1 MLNYHHKNTI
11 PMKIKLLILP
21 LVAIVVAA
29 GSCVKNP
36 ETPQPDGPRS
46 GPGTVKEMAVPAG
59 FDWKM
64 SRGITCNFASAHL
77 TRVYVASTADA
88 EPFAVVFAGD
98 GAEPVTLDVPTSVK
112 SLYVKYEK
120 ADGTLVTKELPVMG
134 TTLAYTVP
142 ADSKEFVDVA
152 AGAAKAME
160 STTRAD
166 YAGSNRGHILYPA
179 VGWGTLMFEDL
190 WPSYGDYD
198 FNDLVVNYQV
208 DLMMQNKNQAREMF
222 IALCVRAIGG
232 KLPYDLYLSLRG
244 VRPDQI
250 ADIKMDDLQNGVQSC
265 DLVKVNSGNSRPAIL
280 KFVDIKQNLNKPGGT
295 TFLNVRPGEEMKT
308 GDLTVVSFNV
318 TFRNAIS
325 TRDLAFDTFDFF
337 IARDDQQQEI
347 HLAGFEPVLFG
358 ADRYRALRTQP
369 TSNANTQSE
378 YYYSNDNLV
387 WGICIPA
394 EIPHAYETRDF
405 LTGYPNFAKWAQSG
419 GVSNTDW
426 YTDAPG
432 NRNPENLVRM
442 K

>member
-1 MLNYHHKNTI
+1 
-11 PMKIKLLILP
+11 MKIKLLILP

-36 ETPQPDGPRS
+36 ETPQPDGPQTD
-46 GPGTVKEMAVPAG
+46 PGTVKEMAVPAG

-77 TRVYVASTADA
+77 TRVYVASAADA

-98 GAEPVTLDVPTSVK
+98 GAEPVTLDVPMSVK

-120 ADGTLVTKELPVMG
+120 ADGTFVTKELPVMG
-134 TTLAYTVP
+134 TNLAYTVP
-142 ADSKEFVDVA
+142 ADSQEFVDVA
-152 AGAAKAME
+152 AGAAKATE
-160 STTRAD
+160 STARAG

-179 VGWGTLMFEDL
+179 AGWGTLMFEDL

-198 FNDLVVNYQV
+198 FNDLVVNYRIE
-208 DLMMQNKNQAREMF
+208 LIPQNDNKLREMLVG
-222 IALCVRAIGG
+222 IRVGAIGG
-232 KLPYDLYLSLRG
+232 VLPYDFYLSLRKIQSF
-244 VRPDQI
+244 RI
-250 ADIKMDDLQNGVQSC
+250 ASKDGIELVDKVNGVSTC
-265 DLVKVNSGNSRPAIL
+265 KMIHVNADDRSASVIF
-280 KFVDIKQNLNKPGGT
+280 KFSDIKQNLNGPSGT
-295 TFLNVRPGEEMKT
+295 TFLNVMPGREMRPA
-308 GDLTVVSFNV
+308 DLTEIWFKIRFQRATSPE
-318 TFRNAIS
+318 
-325 TRDLAFDTFDFF
+325 DLAFDTFDFF
-337 IARDDQQQEI
+337 IARNDQQQEI

-358 ADRYRALRTQP
+358 ADRYRALCTQP

-394 EIPHAYETRDF
+394 EIPHVYETRDF
-405 LTGYPNFAKWAQSG
+405 LTAYPNFAKWAQSG

>member
-1 MLNYHHKNTI
+1 
-11 PMKIKLLILP
+11 MKIKLLILP

-46 GPGTVKEMAVPAG
+46 GSGTVKEMAVPAG

-77 TRVYVASTADA
+77 TRVYVASAADA
-88 EPFAVVFAGD
+88 EPFAVVLAGD
-98 GAEPVTLDVPTSVK
+98 GAEPVTLNVPVPVK

-120 ADGTLVTKELPVMG
+120 ADGTFVTKELPVMG
-134 TTLAYTVP
+134 ATLAYTVP

-152 AGAAKAME
+152 AGAAKATE
-160 STTRAD
+160 STTRAG

-179 VGWGTLMFEDL
+179 AGWGTLMFEDL

-198 FNDLVVNYQV
+198 FNDVVVNYQV

-308 GDLTVVSFNV
+308 GNLTVVSFNV

-405 LTGYPNFAKWAQSG
+405 LTAYPNFAKWAQSG